1 MSELSFPR
9 QRFAGV
15 PGRGPGGQAYNASY
29 RALFLESYLLHYQIV
44 CPILLPHNIYIFIG
58 YQATFLYLLF
68 ISHRYGFAMAKPAA
82 TPIIIST
89 LFPVLAI
96 LAVAGRFQA
105 RRLGKISRKLDDWVA
120 LVALVSAEFLEAKF
134 EILNIFVDRMHLYCS
149 YTYFR

>member
-1 MSELSFPR
+1 
-9 QRFAGV
+9 
-15 PGRGPGGQAYNASY
+15 
-29 RALFLESYLLHYQIV
+29 
-44 CPILLPHNIYIFIG
+44 
-58 YQATFLYLLF
+58 
-68 ISHRYGFAMAKPAA
+68 MAKPAA